1 MLCNNCH
8 KNEATIHIQ
17 EVMDGKKKAIHLCA
31 SCAAEKS
38 QDQGIGDF
46 NIAQLLYNIT
56 EKLDLPGLTEA
67 LQGQNKGQP
76 EQPPE
81 AGAPQ
86 QAAEPAAET
95 AQPHCSVCGW
105 NSEKLRQTG
114 RLGCPNCYRVFRAIL
129 DKAIPNMHRGK
140 THIGKSPAGNAQNAA
155 PRQMSELMNLQKE
168 LEIAIQDERYEDAAK
183 LRDRINHIRQNMEKE

>member
-1 MLCNNCH
+1 MLCDNCH

-38 QDQGIGDF
+38 QNQGIGDF

-67 LQGQNKGQP
+67 LHGQNPQQPQKP
-76 EQPPE
+76 EQSP
-81 AGAPQ
+81 APDP
-86 QAAEPAAET
+86 AEPPPPSCPA
-95 AQPHCSVCGW
+95 CGW

-114 RLGCPNCYRVFRAIL
+114 RLGCPNCYHVFRAIL

-168 LEIAIQDERYEDAAK
+168 LEIAVQDERYEEAAR
-183 LRDRINHIRQNMEKE
+183 LRDRINDIRKNMEKG

>member
-1 MLCNNCH
+1 MLCDNCH

-31 SCAAEKS
+31 VCAAEKS

-56 EKLDLPGLTEA
+56 EKLDLPGLTEVLGQA
-67 LQGQNKGQP
+67 QNK
-76 EQPPE
+76 
-81 AGAPQ
+81 
-86 QAAEPAAET
+86 QASAAQSPIQDPAAET
-95 AQPHCSVCGW
+95 TGQPQCPECGW

-114 RLGCPNCYRVFRAIL
+114 RLGCPNCYSVFKPIL

-140 THIGKSPAGNAQNAA
+140 THIGKSPAGNAQNTA
-155 PRQMSELMNLQKE
+155 PRQMSELIALQKE

-183 LRDRINHIRQNMEKE
+183 LRDRINDIRKNMEKK